1 MSDRGARLGKSPVVM
16 VFPDDETP
24 ADAPTSRPAGPARW
38 WRWVAGVVTALVIVG
53 LILALVLT
61 NVRISGRPDLSSR
74 AVNVLAR
81 AQSRAAVSGL
91 ESAPPTAATVYG
103 ETRAGLVVIEAARAH
118 GPSDFGGGFIVNS
131 NGEIMT
137 ALHVVSGANQ
147 IKVIFADGTTSTA
160 AVRSADEGDDIAVL
174 ASSRLPTVIAPEVLA
189 GGAGVGDPAFA
200 VGNPVGLVGSLSAG
214 VVSGLGRTFA
224 PKDRPALK
232 DLIQFDA
239 AVDPG
244 SSGGPLL
251 NSKGQVIGV
260 VDGLVNPSGADS
272 FAGIGFAVPIAA
284 AGGGA
289 GVPAK

>member
-1 MSDRGARLGKSPVVM
+1 MSDRGARLGRSPVVM

-24 ADAPTSRPAGPARW
+24 AAAPAPRRAGRARW
-38 WRWVAGVVTALVIVG
+38 WRWVIVVVTALVIVG
-53 LILALVLT
+53 LIVALVLT
-61 NVRISGRPDLSSR
+61 NARISGRPDLGSH
-74 AVNVLAR
+74 AVNALAR
-81 AQSRAAVSGL
+81 AQSQAAVSKL
-91 ESAPPTAATVYG
+91 ESAPPTAAAVYG
-103 ETRAGLVVIEAARAH
+103 ETRAGLVVIEATRAH

-137 ALHVVSGANQ
+137 ALHVVSGASE
-147 IKVIFADGTTSTA
+147 IRVIFADGTMSSA
-160 AVRSADEGDDIAVL
+160 AIQSADEGDDVAVL

-189 GGAGVGDPAFA
+189 GGAGVGDEAFA
-200 VGNPVGLVGSLSAG
+200 VGNPVGLVGSLSEG
-214 VVSGLGRTFA
+214 VISGLGRTFA
-224 PKDRPALK
+224 PKGRPALK

-239 AVDPG
+239 AVNPG

-289 GVPAK
+289 GVPPK

>member
-16 VFPDDETP
+16 GFPDDE
-24 ADAPTSRPAGPARW
+24 ASVDAPAPRPTGRARW
-38 WRWVAGVVTALVIVG
+38 WRVVIVVVGALTIVG
-53 LILALVLT
+53 LIVALVLT
-61 NVRISGRPDLSSR
+61 NVRISGRPDLSSD
-74 AVNVLAR
+74 AVNALAR
-81 AQSRAAVSGL
+81 AQSQSAVSKL
-91 ESAPPTAATVYG
+91 ESAPPTAAAVYAQ
-103 ETRAGLVVIEAARAH
+103 TRAGLVVIEATRAH
-118 GPSDFGGGFIVNS
+118 GASDFGGGFIVNS

-137 ALHVVSGANQ
+137 ALHVVLGASE
-147 IKVIFADGTTSTA
+147 IKVIFADGTLATA
-160 AVRSADEGDDIAVL
+160 AVQSADKGDDIAVL

-189 GGAGVGDPAFA
+189 GGAGVGDEAFA
-200 VGNPVGLVGSLSAG
+200 VGNPVGLVGSLSEG
-214 VVSGLGRTFA
+214 VISGLARTFA
-224 PKDRPALK
+224 PKGRPALK
-232 DLIQFDA
+232 GLIQFDA
-239 AVDPG
+239 AVNPG